1 MNKASLLKFFKRHKD
16 LIAIFVILF
25 VCYFLY
31 FFSMGAYPLIDVDE
45 TRYVAM
51 SRDLFHANDLLTLY
65 LNGDFFFEKPPLY
78 FWLEVLSFSIF
89 GKITEATARIP
100 VSLCAVF
107 GVGITYFL
115 GSKISSKKYGL
126 ICALILASCFEYVV
140 LARVAILDMLLS
152 VCIAASA
159 FSGIYTLFCSQRF
172 KKYFW
177 WLAYIWAG
185 FAVMAKGV
193 PGLAIPALT
202 IFISY
207 IIAGRFKEMFKPLYI
222 IPGLVLFFIVTLP
235 WHIIMLQKYGYVFF
249 REYIYKHHFERF
261 ANSHEL
267 GRKQPFY

>member
-1 MNKASLLKFFKRHKD
+1 MNKASILKFFKRHKD

-25 VCYFLY
+25 VCLFLY
-31 FFSMGAYPLIDVDE
+31 FFSMGSYPLIYVDE

-65 LNGDFFFEKPPLY
+65 LNGDYFFEKPPLY

-100 VSLCAVF
+100 VALCAVF

-159 FSGIYTLFCSQRF
+159 FSGIYTLFCSHRF

-185 FAVMAKGV
+185 
-193 PGLAIPALT
+193 
-202 IFISY
+202 
-207 IIAGRFKEMFKPLYI
+207 
-222 IPGLVLFFIVTLP
+222 VLP
-235 WHIIMLQKYGYVFF
+235 
-249 REYIYKHHFERF
+249 
-261 ANSHEL
+261 
-267 GRKQPFY
+267 

>member
-1 MNKASLLKFFKRHKD
+1 MNKASLLKFFKRYKD

-65 LNGDFFFEKPPLY
+65 LNGDYFFEKPPLY

-89 GKITEATARIP
+89 GKITEVTARIP

-126 ICALILASCFEYVV
+126 ICSLILASCFEYVV
-140 LARVAILDMLLS
+140 TARSGLTDVLDVSKAMGTLS
-152 VCIAASA
+152 VTRLITIHGR
-159 FSGIYTLFCSQRF
+159 SGKHSLPERRVRMMEKETNRLMRTVKVTKLMMREQVIRLPSGRR
-172 KKYFW
+172 KK
-177 WLAYIWAG
+177 L
-185 FAVMAKGV
+185 
-193 PGLAIPALT
+193 L
-202 IFISY
+202 
-207 IIAGRFKEMFKPLYI
+207 
-222 IPGLVLFFIVTLP
+222 
-235 WHIIMLQKYGYVFF
+235 
-249 REYIYKHHFERF
+249 
-261 ANSHEL
+261 
-267 GRKQPFY
+267 